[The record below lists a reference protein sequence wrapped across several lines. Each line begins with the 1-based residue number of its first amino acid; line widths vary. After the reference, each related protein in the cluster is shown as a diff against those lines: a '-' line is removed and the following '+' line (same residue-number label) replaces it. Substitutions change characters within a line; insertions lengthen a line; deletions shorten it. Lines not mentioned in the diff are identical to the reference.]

1 MAIRNYIKFTK
12 GGKGM
17 FAYLK
22 GTFEFRTL
30 DYIVVDVN
38 GIGYKIYMSENSMKN
53 IGEIGT
59 AVKVYTYL
67 KVREDDISIYGF
79 ASNEELRMFELLVS
93 VSGIGAKSAI
103 TILSNIEPSAFAISV
118 ITDDV
123 TSLKKLPGIGL
134 KSAQRIILELKDKLK
149 SINCEEVMNE
159 NLKSIVNKNIN
170 MDELISALQ
179 VLGYT
184 RKEIESIT
192 PKLTKEDGDLESMI
206 KKALVLLSN

>member
-1 MAIRNYIKFTK
+1 
-12 GGKGM
+12 M

-22 GTFEFRTL
+22 GVFESRTL

-38 GIGYKIYMSENSMKN
+38 GIGYKIFMSENSMKK
-53 IGEIGT
+53 IGELGSII
-59 AVKVYTYL
+59 KVHTYV

-103 TILSNIEPSAFAISV
+103 AILSNIEPSAFAVAVISDNV
-118 ITDDV
+118 GA
-123 TSLKKLPGIGL
+123 LKKLPGIGA

-149 SINCEEVMNE
+149 TIDVEDDSSEELKAVINKKQNTE
-159 NLKSIVNKNIN
+159 
-170 MDELISALQ
+170 ELISALQ

-184 RKEIESIT
+184 KKEVEKII
-192 PKLTKEDGDLESMI
+192 PKLDNKDDNLENLI
-206 KKALVLLSN
+206 KKALLLLSK

>member
-1 MAIRNYIKFTK
+1 
-12 GGKGM
+12 M

-22 GTFEFRTL
+22 GVFESRTL

-38 GIGYKIYMSENSMKN
+38 GIGYKIFMSENSMKR
-53 IGEIGT
+53 IGELGSII
-59 AVKVYTYL
+59 KVHTYV

-103 TILSNIEPSAFAISV
+103 AILSNIEPSAFAVAVISDNV
-118 ITDDV
+118 GA
-123 TSLKKLPGIGL
+123 LKKLPGIGA

-149 SINCEEVMNE
+149 TIDVEDDSSEELKAVINQNQ
-159 NLKSIVNKNIN
+159 NIE
-170 MDELISALQ
+170 ELISALQ

-184 RKEIESIT
+184 KKEVEKII
-192 PKLTKEDGDLESMI
+192 PKLDNKDDNLENLI
-206 KKALVLLSN
+206 KKALLLLSK

>member
-1 MAIRNYIKFTK
+1 
-12 GGKGM
+12 M

-22 GTFEFRTL
+22 GVFESRTL

-38 GIGYKIYMSENSMKN
+38 GIGYKIFMSENSMKR
-53 IGEIGT
+53 IGELGSII
-59 AVKVYTYL
+59 KVHTYV

-103 TILSNIEPSAFAISV
+103 VILSNIEPSAFAAAVISDNV
-118 ITDDV
+118 GA
-123 TSLKKLPGIGL
+123 LKKLPWIGA

-149 SINCEEVMNE
+149 TIDVEDDSSEELKAVINQNQ
-159 NLKSIVNKNIN
+159 NIE
-170 MDELISALQ
+170 ELISALQ

-184 RKEIESIT
+184 KKEVEKII
-192 PKLTKEDGDLESMI
+192 PKLDNKDDNLENLI
-206 KKALVLLSN
+206 KKALLLLSK

>member
-1 MAIRNYIKFTK
+1 
-12 GGKGM
+12 M

-22 GTFEFRTL
+22 GVFESRTL

-38 GIGYKIYMSENSMKN
+38 GIGYKIFMSENSMKK
-53 IGEIGT
+53 IGELGSII
-59 AVKVYTYL
+59 KVHTYV

-103 TILSNIEPSAFAISV
+103 AILSNIEPSAFAVAVISDNV
-118 ITDDV
+118 GA
-123 TSLKKLPGIGL
+123 LKKLPGIGA

-149 SINCEEVMNE
+149 TIDVEDDSSEELKAVINQNQ
-159 NLKSIVNKNIN
+159 NIE
-170 MDELISALQ
+170 ELISALQ

-184 RKEIESIT
+184 KKEVEKII
-192 PKLTKEDGDLESMI
+192 PKLDNKDDNLENLI
-206 KKALVLLSN
+206 KKALLLLSK

>member
-1 MAIRNYIKFTK
+1 
-12 GGKGM
+12 M

-22 GTFEFRTL
+22 GVFEFRTL

-38 GIGYKIYMSENSMKN
+38 GIGYKIFMSENSMKK
-53 IGEIGT
+53 IGELGSII
-59 AVKVYTYL
+59 KVYTYV

-103 TILSNIEPSAFAISV
+103 TILSNITPSRFALAV
-118 ITDDV
+118 ITNEV
-123 TSLKKLPGIGL
+123 NTLKKLPGIGS

-149 SINCEEVMNE
+149 TIDVEDTSSDE
-159 NLKSIVNKNIN
+159 LKSVISQNNN
-170 MDELISALQ
+170 LEELISALQ

-184 RKEIESIT
+184 KKEVEKII
-192 PKLTKEDGDLESMI
+192 PKLDNKDDNLEILI
-206 KKALVLLSN
+206 KKALLLLSK